1 MSTRRSASGVGA
13 TALLLSALGFS
24 IFTVAMIA
32 RNGLADVSWGVPGA
46 AGLWA
51 VAYAVAGYLIAINRP
66 RNPIGWM
73 MLTGGMLAS
82 MMGASLEYLG
92 ALDTSDL
99 FGRAAAMVAASAWI
113 SVVGLLSAS
122 ILKFPDGRLPSRR
135 WRSVAWWLALSATA
149 FTAFTV
155 RQMARFLSDK
165 SPSEF
170 DLAAFEITS
179 GGLVLNIVFQLAVVA
194 GFSAIVVRIRRSTGV
209 ERQQLKWLGFAAGI
223 VIAMGVISEVVLQ
236 LMNLP
241 DLRRLSGQI
250 LSVVILLVPASIGI
264 AILKYRLYEI
274 DRVINRTVVYGAVVV
289 VLVSVYGA
297 GVFVLRELLPLEG
310 DLAVAASTLAVA
322 ALFNPLR
329 TRVQRVVDRRFYRSR
344 YDAQRI
350 VEEFSHRLAGEV
362 DLAAL
367 SEDWLATVDQAV
379 KPRTAQVW
387 LR

>member
-1 MSTRRSASGVGA
+1 
-13 TALLLSALGFS
+13 
-24 IFTVAMIA
+24 
-32 RNGLADVSWGVPGA
+32 
-46 AGLWA
+46 
-51 VAYAVAGYLIAINRP
+51 
-66 RNPIGWM
+66 
-73 MLTGGMLAS
+73 
-82 MMGASLEYLG
+82 
-92 ALDTSDL
+92 
-99 FGRAAAMVAASAWI
+99 
-113 SVVGLLSAS
+113 
-122 ILKFPDGRLPSRR
+122 
-135 WRSVAWWLALSATA
+135 
-149 FTAFTV
+149 
-155 RQMARFLSDK
+155 MARFLSDK

-241 DLRRLSGQI
+241 DLRRLTGQI